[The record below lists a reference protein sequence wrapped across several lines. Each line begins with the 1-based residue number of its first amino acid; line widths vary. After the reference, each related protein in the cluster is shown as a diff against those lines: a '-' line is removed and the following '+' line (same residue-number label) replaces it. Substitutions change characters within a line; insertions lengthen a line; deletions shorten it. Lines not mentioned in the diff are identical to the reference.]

1 MIHCFVRYGYFVSGN
16 HIVMMTVSFFVAMI
30 LTYEERSFAWVAIV
44 LSAELSRK
52 SVYWAQA
59 LAKRISCEM

>member
-1 MIHCFVRYGYFVSGN
+1 MI
-16 HIVMMTVSFFVAMI
+16 MTVSFFVAMI